1 MERPYILHMF
11 TPGRQMSPFD
21 INMAADA
28 GYQLIVPYADVGIDA
43 IRGLT
48 QDTIFSRGPKG
59 VARTG
64 IFIGGRDALLA
75 ADMLEQARAAMVKPF
90 VVSLM
95 ADPSGAYTTAAA
107 MLACVEAAL
116 RRGGASGLAGQ
127 RIVILGGTGPVGR
140 IAGVI
145 AAQAG
150 AEVLLSSRN
159 GIDVAEA
166 AARETGQRFGV
177 TLHGVSG
184 GDPAAL
190 RASIGEADV
199 LLACAAAGVQV
210 VSAEALAHAKRL
222 KVAADVN
229 AVPPEGIAGVG
240 VMDDAKPIAGTAALG
255 IGALAVGNV
264 KYQTQHRL
272 LLRMHDAER
281 AVVLG
286 HAEAFEVAREFVAE
300 KAAGKAAE
308 KAAGNVAEPA
318 AETTADQAAG
328 ESSGEPTAAPGVKP
342 A

>member
-28 GYQLIVPYADVGIDA
+28 GYQVIVPYCDVGPDA
-43 IRGLT
+43 IPGLT

-64 IFIGGRDALLA
+64 IFIGGRDALVA
-75 ADMLEQARAAMVKPF
+75 ADMLERSKAAMVKPF

-107 MLACVEAAL
+107 MVACVETAL
-116 RRGGASGLAGQ
+116 RRHHALDLKGQ
-127 RIVILGGTGPVGR
+127 RVVILGGTGPVGR

-150 AEVLLSSRN
+150 AEVFLSSRN
-159 GIDVAEA
+159 GIDAAEEA
-166 AARETGQRFGV
+166 AKLTGQRFGV
-177 TLHGVSG
+177 TLHGLSG
-184 GDPAAL
+184 GDPAAV
-190 RASIGEADV
+190 RASIASADV

-210 VSAEALAHAKRL
+210 VSAEALTSAVRL

-240 VMDDAKPIAGTAALG
+240 VMDDAEPLAGTSAVG

-272 LLRMHDAER
+272 LVQMQQ
-281 AVVLG
+281 
-286 HAEAFEVAREFVAE
+286 AE
-300 KAAGKAAE
+300 KALVLSFPEAFAVARAFLAE
-308 KAAGNVAEPA
+308 RTP
-318 AETTADQAAG
+318 
-328 ESSGEPTAAPGVKP
+328 
-342 A
+342 

>member
-28 GYQLIVPYADVGIDA
+28 GYQIVVPYCEVGA
-43 IRGLT
+43 ESVTGLT
-48 QDTIFSRGPKG
+48 QDAIFSRGPKG
-59 VARTG
+59 VQRTG

-75 ADMLEQARAAMVKPF
+75 ADMLERAKGAMVKPF

-107 MLACVEAAL
+107 MVACVEAAL
-116 RRGGASGLAGQ
+116 LKQHRHGLDGQ
-127 RIVILGGTGPVGR
+127 RVLILGGTGPVGR

-150 AEVLLSSRN
+150 AAVSLSSRN
-159 GIDVAEA
+159 GIDVAEQ
-166 AARETGQRFGV
+166 AARETGSRFAV
-177 TLHGVSG
+177 TMHGVSG
-184 GDPAAL
+184 GDRAAVRTSL
-190 RASIGEADV
+190 AAADV
-199 LLACAAAGVQV
+199 VLACAAAGVQV
-210 VSAEALAHAKRL
+210 VSAEDLASASSM

-240 VMDDAKPIAGTAALG
+240 VMDDAKPLAGTAAVG

-272 LLRMHDAER
+272 LVQMREAEK
-281 AVVLG
+281 AVTLG
-286 HAEAFEVAREFVAE
+286 FAEAFATARAFLA
-300 KAAGKAAE
+300 
-308 KAAGNVAEPA
+308 
-318 AETTADQAAG
+318 
-328 ESSGEPTAAPGVKP
+328 ESSARQ
-342 A
+342 

>member
-28 GYQLIVPYADVGIDA
+28 GYQIVVPYCEVGLDQVT
-43 IRGLT
+43 GLT

-75 ADMLEQARAAMVKPF
+75 ADMLERATAAMVKPF

-107 MLACVEAAL
+107 MVACVEAAL
-116 RRGGASGLAGQ
+116 KRAHPQGLQGQ

-150 AEVLLSSRN
+150 AEVVLSSRH
-159 GIDVAEA
+159 GIA
-166 AARETGQRFGV
+166 AAEQAARATGERFGV
-177 TLHGVSG
+177 TMHGASG
-184 GDPAAL
+184 GDAAAVH
-190 RASIGEADV
+190 ASIDGADV

-210 VSAEALAHAKRL
+210 VSSDALAGARRL

-229 AVPPEGIAGVG
+229 AVPPAGIAGIG
-240 VMDDAKPIAGTAALG
+240 VMDDAKPLAGTSALG

-272 LLRMHDAER
+272 LVRMQQAEK
-281 AVVLG
+281 AQVLG
-286 HAEAFEVAREFVAE
+286 FAEAFAVARDFLAE
-300 KAAGKAAE
+300 SPRA
-308 KAAGNVAEPA
+308 
-318 AETTADQAAG
+318 
-328 ESSGEPTAAPGVKP
+328 
-342 A
+342 

>member
-28 GYQLIVPYADVGIDA
+28 GYQIIVPYCEVGPDGIT
-43 IRGLT
+43 GLT

-75 ADMLEQARAAMVKPF
+75 ADMLERSKASMVKPF

-107 MLACVEAAL
+107 MVACVETAL
-116 RRGGASGLAGQ
+116 KRHHTQGLAGQ
-127 RIVILGGTGPVGR
+127 RVVILGGTGPVGR

-150 AEVLLSSRN
+150 AEVFLSSRN
-159 GIDVAEA
+159 GIDVAEE
-166 AARETGQRFGV
+166 AARQTGKRFGV
-177 TLHGVSG
+177 TLHGQSG
-184 GDPAAL
+184 GDPAAVRTSL
-190 RASIGEADV
+190 AQADV

-210 VSAEALAHAKRL
+210 VSPEALTFAKRL

-240 VMDDAKPIAGTAALG
+240 VMDDAKPLAGTTAVG

-272 LLRMHDAER
+272 LVQMQRAEK
-281 AVVLG
+281 AVVLSFP
-286 HAEAFEVAREFVAE
+286 EAFAVAREFLAE
-300 KAAGKAAE
+300 KAVDKTAKKAA
-308 KAAGNVAEPA
+308 
-318 AETTADQAAG
+318 D
-328 ESSGEPTAAPGVKP
+328 KP